1 MHPSSLAL
9 ERLLSGQG
17 TPAVT
22 SHLLGCETCR
32 LHLSAMEASA
42 KQFSSSPKRL
52 RARDAVLRADR
63 KWKQRA
69 AGLSVLAVAAVAL
82 ISVGSAQLI
91 NRPTE
96 TPLAIAKQPS
106 PTPVLK
112 RQAREVLEPR
122 PEVWPS
128 RLRKVPLRG
137 RDVEFGQ
144 GALEAASGDG
154 PSRPF
159 TLVHTRVDIAI
170 TGFMQGV
177 TVTQVFQNPFSS
189 PVEAVYVFPLP
200 DDSAVHAMELH
211 AGARIIKAEIQK
223 REVARA
229 LYEVAKQEGRRAAL
243 LDQERPNV
251 FTQSIANLLP
261 GETVEVT
268 LQYVAPLAYDDGVYT
283 LNFPMV
289 VGPRYIPGG
298 ALPGESEGRGTARDT
313 DQVVDASRVTPP
325 TVRSGRDIEVHVR
338 LDAGT
343 VIEDLW
349 SVSHRLEVERFAS
362 SRLQL
367 ELNPYDTLPNKDLIV
382 RWRISGQQARA
393 SMLAGGGA
401 FALMLNPE
409 SSSANLPPTPKEM
422 VFVIDTSCSMNGA
435 PLAAA
440 KLAMER
446 ALTQMNPD
454 DTFMLIDF
462 ADKASRF
469 HGSPLLATPDAVQR
483 AVSYLQAL
491 PSGGGTNQLAGIRAA
506 LGRAEDPER
515 VRMVLFMTDG
525 FIGNEEEILSE
536 TQRLR
541 GGARVFGFGIGSSVN
556 HYLLSRLSTEGRGF
570 YQYVRPDE
578 DSGPAVERFVKRVRR
593 PLITDVTVEWGGLPV
608 ADVMPE
614 PIADLF
620 DAQPLIIQGRYRAAA
635 SGTVLLKGK
644 RAGKPVVFEV
654 PVTLPELTSEGRAL
668 TMAWARRRIE
678 ALSAEYDRV
687 KPEAVKEMT
696 ALGLEYHLV
705 TKYTSLVATEKTPVT
720 DVPVTTVSEPTLT
733 ADQTTTTTERSN
745 LTGALKAFKVSPLQ
759 GVNGLGASGT
769 GVGGGGIGTAAGIG
783 HGFGTRGLMGGGS
796 LGALGGKGGG
806 RFSGPVVNAESSPG
820 DDFDKAFR
828 NKREELAK
836 PVTKLPD
843 TDSRGDF
850 DSAFG
855 GGRPVGGELNRS
867 PVVIGYI
874 PPAPGGASRVK
885 ASLDRSDV
893 MVTVL
898 AKKTQLAVCAELKE
912 PGTSGKLVMKWTIRL
927 DGTPWNIVVDSGS
940 EELKGTRMAACFANV
955 IRSMRFPR
963 HTVQGDPVKFPFT
976 Y

>member
-1 MHPSSLAL
+1 
-9 ERLLSGQG
+9 
-17 TPAVT
+17 
-22 SHLLGCETCR
+22 
-32 LHLSAMEASA
+32 MEASA

-91 NRPTE
+91 NRTTQ
-96 TPLAIAKQPS
+96 TPPPVIAKQPS

-154 PSRPF
+154 ASRPF
-159 TLVHTRVDIAI
+159 TLVHTKVDIAI

-223 REVARA
+223 REVARS

-261 GETVEVT
+261 GEMVEVT

-289 VGPRYIPGG
+289 VGPRYIPGA

-313 DQVVDASRVTPP
+313 DQVVDASRITPP
-325 TVRSGRDIEVHVR
+325 TVRNGRDIEVHVR

-367 ELNPYDTLPNKDLIV
+367 DLNPYDTLPNKDLIV

-440 KLAMER
+440 KLAMQR

-483 AVSYLQAL
+483 AVSYLKSL

-506 LGRAEDPER
+506 LGRAEDPDR

-687 KPEAVKEMT
+687 KPEAAKEMA

-720 DVPVTTVSEPTLT
+720 DVPVTTVTEPTLA
-733 ADQTTTTTERSN
+733 ADQTATGDTSG
-745 LTGALKAFKVSPLQ
+745 LLGALKDTGSSQ
-759 GVNGLGASGT
+759 GFGGLGLRGT
-769 GVGGGGIGTAAGIG
+769 GVGGGGIGTAVGVG
-783 HGFGTRGLMGGGS
+783 HGAGTKGLMGGAANGT
-796 LGALGGKGGG
+796 LGGRGGG
-806 RFSGPVVNAESSPG
+806 RFGNPLLVKADPAPG
-820 DDFDKAFR
+820 DDFDKAFGG
-828 NKREELAK
+828 KREEPAE
-836 PVTKLPD
+836 PATKLPD
-843 TDSRGDF
+843 PGSGGDDF
-850 DSAFG
+850 DNAFG
-855 GGRPVGGELNRS
+855 ANSGKPMGGELKRS
-867 PVVIGYI
+867 PVVTGSLL
-874 PPAPGGASRVK
+874 PAPGGASLVK
-885 ASLDRSDV
+885 ASLEQGDV
-893 MVTVL
+893 MEGVL
-898 AKKTQLAVCAELKE
+898 AKKAQLAVCAAMKE
-912 PGTSGKLVMKWTIRL
+912 PGTSGKLVMKWSIRL
-927 DGTPWNIVVDSGS
+927 DGTTWNIAVDSGS
-940 EELKGTRMAACFANV
+940 EDLKGTRMAACFANV

-963 HTVQGDPVKFPFT
+963 HSVLGDPVKFPFK